1 MDPDTLNETI
11 EISRQQ
17 IEQLG
22 GERNWSTWKFRIM
35 IMLRVKN
42 AFEIID
48 GRLNMPAQPAV
59 GAADE
64 VINQFRS
71 ELEAFNK
78 AEVAALQI
86 LTSHMSTEILVMVMR
101 FRSAREMWLELER
114 LFDGNSEDRLYSLGM
129 QFFASIEMD
138 QEMTIHMSRLKTLF
152 NDFNAEICSVT
163 AAHDKNKDSCFV
175 TRPTSCHFK
184 INGRTVMVGNREFEG
199 GLFKAALR
207 TKSQTQE
214 VNSLSDDLTLQLYH
228 ERMAHQNKHHIK
240 KLIERELGIKVQADI
255 ETCEGCIYGKAHQVN

>member
-1 MDPDTLNETI
+1 MLTVIFSCFFKLLTVSIFFHNFQQVMDPDTLSETI

-17 IEQLG
+17 IEQLSG
-22 GERNWSTWKFRIM
+22 KRNRNTWKFRIM
-35 IMLRVKN
+35 IMLLGVKN

-48 GRLNMPAQPAV
+48 GRLNMPDQPAV

-129 QFFASIEMD
+129 QFFASIEMV
-138 QEMTIHMSRLKTLF
+138 
-152 NDFNAEICSVT
+152 NPSVMVLCVDDNFI
-163 AAHDKNKDSCFV
+163 ASSNKDDEQFLTDLKKSFQISCSEAKFYLGLEIAQEKDH
-175 TRPTSCHFK
+175 TCHTC
-184 INGRTVMVGNREFEG
+184 G
-199 GLFKAALR
+199 
-207 TKSQTQE
+207 
-214 VNSLSDDLTLQLYH
+214 SLL
-228 ERMAHQNKHHIK
+228 
-240 KLIERELGIKVQADI
+240 
-255 ETCEGCIYGKAHQVN
+255 